1 MNIRLLQH
9 FATVAETLNFR
20 QAAELMNLSQQAI
33 SKSIMQ
39 LERQLGVRLLDRSR
53 HGVVLTEAGR
63 RILPFALDVVAS
75 ARRLEN
81 TVANVASNQS
91 ETISVGATP
100 TFLESILPEVLD
112 RFSTAFPR
120 IRITIERGDF
130 ASLSGAMARG
140 DLDLILSTA
149 PAQIPRHLVKAAVI
163 GQDHNV
169 IVARPG
175 HPLAGKAEVRC
186 AELLDYPHI
195 ATINYPRG
203 ADFVTALF
211 ASEAL
216 HPPPPAM
223 TIGSTSLAHQRLSNT
238 NSWWVTPQLL
248 VLRQINA
255 GVLVTLPTPGAV
267 DRWDLIM
274 ATRRHAVIS
283 QAVIAFQQM
292 VEESLI
298 GCNVRTAISSH
309 ASRAGGEA

>member
-20 QAAELMNLSQQAI
+20 QAAELVNLSQQAV

-39 LERQLGVRLLDRSR
+39 LERQLGVRLLERSR

-81 TVANVASNQS
+81 TVASVASNQS

-100 TFLESILPEVLD
+100 TFLESILPDVLEQ
-112 RFSTAFPR
+112 FSLAYPR

-130 ASLSGAMARG
+130 SSLSGAMARG
-140 DLDLILSTA
+140 DLDLILSTS

-169 IVARPG
+169 IVVRAG
-175 HPLAGKAEVRC
+175 HPLAGRSSVSC
-186 AELLDYPHI
+186 AELLTFPHI

-211 ASEAL
+211 AAEAL
-216 HPPPPAM
+216 HPPPPTM
-223 TIGSTSLAHQRLSNT
+223 TIGSTSLANQRLYST
-238 NSWWVTPQLL
+238 DSWWVTPHLL
-248 VLRQINA
+248 VLRQIDA
-255 GVLVTLPTPGAV
+255 GLLVTLPTPGAT
-267 DRWDLIM
+267 DRWDLVM
-274 ATRRHAVIS
+274 ATRRHSVVS
-283 QAVIAFQQM
+283 QAVLAFQQI
-292 VEESLI
+292 VEASLQ
-298 GCNVRTAISSH
+298 GCSARMEV
-309 ASRAGGEA
+309 ASGQTRPAP